1 MFKFLIFLR
10 LYLEKSRRF
19 SESRKKDNPSHMKI
33 RDASGWTMF
42 IFGAL
47 AFLLGLVGLIRPE
60 ILLFVLGFE
69 VVERAQ
75 RAASDYTIVFMT
87 ASSMASFNMGIYYVF
102 AALNDVKIFYRWTVP
117 FRVVTFA
124 VFTAIVMAGIAPKPF
139 FGVGAW
145 ELAGAIATGI
155 ALGKEVKK

>member
-1 MFKFLIFLR
+1 
-10 LYLEKSRRF
+10 
-19 SESRKKDNPSHMKI
+19 MKI
-33 RDASGWTMF
+33 RDAAGWTIF
-42 IFGAL
+42 IFGILAL
-47 AFLLGLVGLIRPE
+47 LLGLTGLIRPE
-60 ILLFVLGFE
+60 ILLSILGFD
-69 VVERAQ
+69 VAERAQ

-87 ASSMASFNMGIYYVF
+87 ASSMASFNMGVYYML

-117 FRVVTFA
+117 FRVVTFT
-124 VFTAIVMAGIAPKPF
+124 VFTAVVVTGIAPAPF